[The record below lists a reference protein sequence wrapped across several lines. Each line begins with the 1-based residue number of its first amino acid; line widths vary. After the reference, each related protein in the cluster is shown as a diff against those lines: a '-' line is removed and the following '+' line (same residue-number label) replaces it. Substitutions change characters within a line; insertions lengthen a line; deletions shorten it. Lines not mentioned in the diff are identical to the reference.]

1 MIRTSKTTHAVRFV
15 GIAVL
20 LIWSIGPIYWAL
32 VSSFMRPVDMTAVPP
47 NYWPPVF
54 TLEHY
59 RNLLGAVSTFQ
70 GQAISSVWPQFSKA
84 VINSVLVSTAA
95 TLVTTALAAFGGY
108 AFARISFAGRDAI
121 FMAVIATLAIP
132 AYTVMIPLYR
142 MMVSAGLVDTYLGV
156 TLVHTTTFFPL
167 ALWLMRGTY
176 KALPISLEEAAAL
189 DGAGRLYTLCFIVM
203 PLAAPGIVA
212 AAILTFLGAWGQ
224 FIVPLVF
231 SPTLSTKPLT
241 VLITEF
247 VAKNY
252 VDYGLMNAAGILT
265 SIPPLLVVIF
275 LNRFLVRGLAAGANK

>member
-1 MIRTSKTTHAVRFV
+1 MRTTTARAVQIA
-15 GIAVL
+15 GITIL
-20 LIWSIGPIYWAL
+20 LIWSLGPIYWAL
-32 VSSFMRPVDMTAVPP
+32 NSSFMRPTDMTAVPP

-59 RNLLGAVSTFQ
+59 RNLLGAASTFQ
-70 GQAISSVWPQFSKA
+70 GTAIASVWPQFSRA
-84 VINSVLVSTAA
+84 VLNSILISTAA
-95 TLVTTALAAFGGY
+95 TAVTTVLAAFGGY
-108 AFARISFAGRDAI
+108 AFARIPFAGRDVVFIAI
-121 FMAVIATLAIP
+121 IATLAIP

-142 MMVSAGLVDTYLGV
+142 MMVAAGLVDTYVGV
-156 TLVHTTTFFPL
+156 TLVHTTTFLPL

-176 KALPISLEEAAAL
+176 KALPLSLEEAAVL

-231 SPTLSTKPLT
+231 SPTLNTKPLT

-275 LNRFLVRGLAAGANK
+275 LNRFLVKGLSAGTNK